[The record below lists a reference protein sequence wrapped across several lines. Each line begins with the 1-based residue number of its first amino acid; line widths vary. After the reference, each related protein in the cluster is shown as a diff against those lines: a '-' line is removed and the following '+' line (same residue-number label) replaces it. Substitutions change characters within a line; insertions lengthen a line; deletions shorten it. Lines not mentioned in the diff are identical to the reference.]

1 MRLKRITFI
10 YFYFGEN
17 IEKNVH
23 FSLLSASNLFI
34 FLLWNRYSYSSG
46 KIRAEKM
53 SAAFPSAPADI
64 DDIDHTK
71 PGRNYSCTAKI
82 NPALSAKPILH
93 YQQNFLPNLSPGA
106 TLK

>member
-1 MRLKRITFI
+1 MGT
-10 YFYFGEN
+10 GE
-17 IEKNVH
+17 IQK
-23 FSLLSASNLFI
+23 LLRVMISWI
-34 FLLWNRYSYSSG
+34 IYSYSSG

>member
-1 MRLKRITFI
+1 MRAASSARRIKILHIFWQIWPFSPQECNLEKRQ
-10 YFYFGEN
+10 
-17 IEKNVH
+17 
-23 FSLLSASNLFI
+23 FSKKS
-34 FLLWNRYSYSSG
+34 YSYSSG